1 MDYGVLKAI
10 SVQSYIF
17 IYIYIIVCW
26 FDSYKYMMFVERFTI
41 PLTRIISLK
50 EVRNTSGQITVG
62 LFCDSPF
69 LFHQPKHFFLFGSCF
84 YEVVSIEFQP
94 SIIQRLRQSFQMVFS
109 NCWCVQVK
117 VM

>member
-1 MDYGVLKAI
+1 MEYGVLKAI
-10 SVQSYIF
+10 SVQSYI
-17 IYIYIIVCW
+17 YIYII
-26 FDSYKYMMFVERFTI
+26 FIRIKSAHYMMLVERFNI
-41 PLTRIISLK
+41 PLTRKISLK
-50 EVRNTSGQITVG
+50 GVRNTSGQITVG

-109 NCWCVQVK
+109 NC
-117 VM
+117 